1 MADKKRILFIVEA
14 MGGGVFTYIVN
25 LANEL
30 VDIYDMYI
38 AYAVREQTP
47 PDYKEYFDKRIHLIE
62 VKNFK
67 RSINPIKDIKA
78 FIEIKSIVKKIKP
91 DVIHL
96 HSSKAGALGRFAF
109 NGKDVPLFYTPHGYS
124 FLMQNSSPAK
134 RMVYKAVE
142 TVCGMKNC
150 MTISCGK
157 GEHQETLK
165 LTKNA
170 AYVNNGINMDELKK
184 LIDSTAIVADHPF
197 TVFTLGRICY
207 QKNPVLFNQ
216 IALAMPEVKFLWI
229 GDGEL
234 RNELTAKN
242 IEITGWCK
250 REDALKHSLEADVFL
265 LTSLWE
271 GLPISLLESMYMKKL
286 YLSVV
291 NSKQY
296 RLGTNIEKFIEV
308 IKIFD
313 FKKMSDFAKYYLANK
328 KVVKISNVWNESPQY
343 IDGNIQV
350 VSDVSCLY
358 TAARYSTSGI
368 AMHRHRTRDCAYL
381 EAKAC
386 ILSGKGNKEAI
397 IKQMEK
403 YETEGFP
410 HNFGLCEASIIVV
423 DFETPNSNFIFDG

>member
-14 MGGGVFTYIVN
+14 MGGGVFTYIVD

-30 VDIYDMYI
+30 VNTYDMYI
-38 AYAVREQTP
+38 AYAVRKQTP
-47 PDYKEYFDKRIHLIE
+47 WDYKDYFDKRIHLIE
-62 VKNFK
+62 VKNFG
-67 RSINPIKDIKA
+67 RSINPTKDIKA
-78 FIEIKSIVKKIKP
+78 FFEIRSIAKKVKP

-124 FLMQNSSPAK
+124 FLMQNHSVAK
-134 RMVYKAVE
+134 RLIYKAVE
-142 TVCGMKNC
+142 TVCGKRNC
-150 MTISCGK
+150 MTISCSE

-170 AYVNNGINMDELKK
+170 AYVNNGINMKELQE
-184 LIDSTAIVADHPF
+184 LIDSVGIVADHPF

-250 REDALKHSLEADVFL
+250 REDALKHSLKADVLL

-286 YLSVV
+286 CVV
-291 NSKQY
+291 NDVIGNRDVIHNGENGFVCDDFDGFIEAIKSAERHEKYIEKYIEQAYDDVLKKYNTAVMADQY
-296 RLGTNIEKFIEV
+296 RNL
-308 IKIFD
+308 
-313 FKKMSDFAKYYLANK
+313 YLAKFNA
-328 KVVKISNVWNESPQY
+328 
-343 IDGNIQV
+343 GGG
-350 VSDVSCLY
+350 
-358 TAARYSTSGI
+358 YSI
-368 AMHRHRTRDCAYL
+368 M
-381 EAKAC
+381 
-386 ILSGKGNKEAI
+386 
-397 IKQMEK
+397 
-403 YETEGFP
+403 
-410 HNFGLCEASIIVV
+410 
-423 DFETPNSNFIFDG
+423 

>member
-14 MGGGVFTYIVN
+14 MGGGVFTYIVD

-30 VDIYDMYI
+30 VNTYDMYI
-38 AYAVREQTP
+38 AYAVRKQTP
-47 PDYKEYFDKRIHLIE
+47 WDYKDYFDKRIHLIE
-62 VKNFK
+62 VKNFG
-67 RSINPIKDIKA
+67 RSINPTKDIKA
-78 FIEIKSIVKKIKP
+78 FFEIRSIAKKVKP

-124 FLMQNSSPAK
+124 FLMQNHSVTK
-134 RMVYKAVE
+134 RLIYKAVE
-142 TVCGMKNC
+142 TVCGKRNC
-150 MTISCGK
+150 MTISCSE

-170 AYVNNGINMDELKK
+170 AYVNKGINMKELQE
-184 LIDSTAIVADHPF
+184 LIDSVGIVADHPF

-250 REDALKHSLEADVFL
+250 REDALKHSLKADVLL

-286 YLSVV
+286 CVV
-291 NSKQY
+291 NDVIGNRDVIHNGENGFVCDDFDGFIEAIKSAERHEKYIEKYIEQAYDDVLKKYNTAVMADQY
-296 RLGTNIEKFIEV
+296 RNL
-308 IKIFD
+308 
-313 FKKMSDFAKYYLANK
+313 YLAKFNAGG
-328 KVVKISNVWNESPQY
+328 VQHNVISYAVTRCSATYGSMVCMPTVFER
-343 IDGNIQV
+343 QV
-350 VSDVSCLY
+350 
-358 TAARYSTSGI
+358 AA
-368 AMHRHRTRDCAYL
+368 
-381 EAKAC
+381 
-386 ILSGKGNKEAI
+386 
-397 IKQMEK
+397 
-403 YETEGFP
+403 
-410 HNFGLCEASIIVV
+410 
-423 DFETPNSNFIFDG
+423 